1 MHELLDDE
9 LPAAVAEALHAHLAE
24 CPPCRTRAA
33 TLRRFVSALRRQ
45 RMRQP
50 TAPAALRARVDAMLD
65 ALADASGSPP
75 TLAVVGRG
83 LPERG

>member
-9 LPAAVAEALHAHLAE
+9 LPADGAEALRVHLAE
-24 CPPCRTRAA
+24 CPPCRARAA
-33 TLRRFVSALRRQ
+33 VLRRFVRALRRQ

-65 ALADASGSPP
+65 ALADASGAPP
-75 TLAVVGRG
+75 ALAVVGRG